1 MNLIKAQLIGLEQFK
16 KEIDSAKKEIKV
28 EIDAELQAACMEYV
42 AGAKKDL
49 SSQAGDT
56 GTLIG
61 AIQYQKDGDML
72 YSVFI
77 PDSVYYAPYIEFGTR
92 GQAKAEPGFEEV
104 AEKFKGR
111 KHGGTLKLI
120 DAIRAWVIRKGIESE
135 EKEINRAAFLIARS
149 IYKNGI
155 SPRPFFFK
163 QVAPVRQNLI
173 NRVTNILNG
182 I

>member
-1 MNLIKAQLIGLEQFK
+1 MIKAQLIGLEQFK
-16 KEIDSAKKEIKV
+16 KEIDSAKKEVKT
-28 EIDAELQAACMEYV
+28 EIDAELQAACMEFV

-49 SSQAGDT
+49 SSKAGDT
-56 GTLIG
+56 GTLLG
-61 AIQYQKDGDML
+61 SIQYQSEGDML
-72 YSVFI
+72 YSVFV

-92 GQAKAEPGFEEV
+92 GQAKAEPGFEDV
-104 AEKFKGR
+104 AQKFKGK
-111 KHGGTLKLI
+111 KHGSTIKLI
-120 DAIRAWVIRKGIESE
+120 DAIKAWVIRKGIESE

-155 SPRPFFFK
+155 EPRPFFFK

-173 NRVTNILNG
+173 NRVKNILDG